1 MKIAIYGKTFNQGFR
16 PYIEELL
23 NILNE
28 HEVQLSVF
36 SPFYNFICCETG
48 KDHNIDN
55 VFTSYDDFNTSVDLL
70 VSIGGDGT
78 FLESIP
84 YVIRQNTPMIGI
96 NSGRLGFL
104 ANISKENIHDAFQA
118 ILARHYGFEYRTLI
132 ELKSPPNVFSNLNFA
147 LNEITI
153 LKSDSSLITVDAYI
167 NNDFLN
173 TYWAD
178 GLIIST
184 PTGSTAYSLSV
195 GGPVVVPG
203 AGSIV
208 IAPIAPH
215 NLTVRPL
222 VIPDS
227 STITLNVKS
236 RTGHYMITADNRT
249 KVIESNET
257 FEIIKSD
264 HSLKMLKLPNTSFN
278 TTLREKLKWGEDVR
292 N

>member
-1 MKIAIYGKTFNQGFR
+1 MKIAIYGKTFNPGFR

-23 NILNE
+23 TVLNE
-28 HEVQLSVF
+28 EKVQLSVF
-36 SPFYNFICCETG
+36 SQFYNFICCETG
-48 KDHNIDN
+48 KDYNIDS
-55 VFTSYDDFNTSVDLL
+55 VFTGLNDFNASVDLM

-104 ANISKENIHDAFQA
+104 ANISKENIRDAFQTIMA
-118 ILARHYGFEYRTLI
+118 KHYGFEYRTLI
-132 ELKSPPNVFSNLNFA
+132 ELKNPPDVFSNLNFA

-153 LKSDSSLITVDAYI
+153 LKSDSSLITVDAFI
-167 NNDFLN
+167 DNEFLN

-257 FEIIKSD
+257 FEIVKSEY
-264 HSLKMLKLPNTSFN
+264 SLKMLKLPNTSFN